1 LESGV
6 KGDSIRVRN
15 LSSQKEIYAIIVG
28 PQKVRTNF

>member
-1 LESGV
+1 V